1 MRTTKENIKGVYPL
15 SPMQEGML
23 HHALAD
29 QGRPSYMQQVCWTVR
44 GTLDCGLLEKSWNI
58 LLARH
63 DGLRTVFAHE
73 GTDRPLQVVVKDAR
87 LRVDFQDLRAL
98 AEERREPVRREIM
111 ELQRTTPFNLSRDL
125 LMRLLVIRRADDL
138 YDVVWTHHHLLLD
151 GWSVGILLGEFLHI
165 YSRLKEDLRPELAR
179 PVPVKG
185 YIAWLERRSRE
196 IPRAFWNERL
206 RGYSRIADIAPSG
219 LDLSSFKG
227 EQGSVS
233 TLLTPDLY
241 GALQARAAECGV
253 TVAVV
258 LQSIWAVVLS
268 RYNDRDDVVF
278 GLVVSGRPAEVEGI
292 ESMVGNL
299 INTVAVRVRLDRGMS
314 WRSLAEKIQE
324 ESLLAAPHHH
334 YPLAA
339 VQRESALPAGLFST
353 IMAVES
359 YPVDAGVEAAARSG
373 APGFVLEST
382 AVHERTNYPLDLQFL
397 PTPQGLRCSFFYGR
411 DQYEDARIEALMRH
425 FTRCAA
431 ACAASFAAVVDSVGM
446 LDRSDLDRLL
456 FEFNAPEADLADLAD
471 RTVVEL
477 FEDQAART
485 PEAVALVCGEA
496 RLSYAELN
504 RRANRLAHVLIDEY
518 QVAPGDVMGILLPRS
533 AEYIVAILG
542 ILKAGATYLPLDP
555 EIPEPRLADM
565 VRECRARYVILET
578 EIVEELPFKNRLSEP
593 FVETIPRFTP
603 PRPPITDLDTLP
615 IINRS
620 LIDYE
625 AYNQFLGQST
635 ARFSAAIQATRGC
648 PYKCAYCHKIW
659 PKTHIRRSPEH
670 LFAEI
675 EKLHDCGFKRFVF
688 IDDIFNLDRAASR
701 SFFEK
706 VIGHNLQCQF
716 FFSNGLRG
724 DILSH
729 DEIDLMVEAGTIQM
743 AFALETASP
752 RLQKLIGKH
761 LHIDRLQ
768 DNLAYIAAK
777 YPQVILEL
785 FTMHGFPTETPE
797 EAQTTLEFIKGIRW
811 LHFPYI
817 FILRIFPDTEM
828 AGIASSHG
836 ISEQA
841 IRESM
846 ELGYNELPTTLPF
859 AREVST
865 RYQMAFLNEYF
876 LDRDRLRQVLPW
888 QMRVMDERS
897 LVLKYD
903 SYLPAEIKTLDDILE
918 VAGMSRADL
927 GDAACIQEEEIRP
940 PDLNRRIARVFA
952 PTGPAEPVKDA
963 GRLRI
968 LLLDLSQYF
977 AEEKTLLYDVVE
989 PPLGLASLLTVL
1001 NRRFGG
1007 KVVGRIVKA
1016 RIDFADFDGLRR
1028 LVAEFRPDCIGV
1040 RTLTFYRN
1048 FFHKGVELLRQWGF
1062 NGPIIAGGPYATS
1075 STALLLSDVNVD
1087 AAVIGEGEV
1096 TFCEVVEKMLAGG
1109 SDCAGADLFKNIA
1122 GLAFIPAEQR
1132 KKIRDSSCRFLTVER
1147 LSAAMAGTMDIA
1159 AANPPRKAGPAD
1171 GIYIIH
1177 TSGSTGKP
1185 KGVMVEHHSMS
1196 NLVGWLKRT
1205 VYGRYPAPLREATV
1219 APLIFDVS
1227 AQQIFGAFSSGYTLY
1242 LVPGDIAAAPSL
1254 LLAYLKEQRVQ
1265 MVNVT
1270 PSRLAMMLD
1279 AIDQGGEPMTV
1290 DQLLVGAEKFPRSMV
1305 ERFYAHPGHG
1315 NIVIRNM
1322 YGPTECCVDAAS
1334 WLFGID
1340 SFRQWLHPPLGKAID
1355 NAYFRILDRAMR
1367 PVPIGVFGELYIGG
1381 EGVAREYVNRPNETG
1396 RSFVADPF
1404 ADAGR
1409 LYRTGDRVR
1418 WTADGMIEFGG
1429 RIDNQ
1434 LKVRGFRIEP
1444 EEIEQWL
1451 GRHPAVAGA
1460 AVTVL
1465 GSEGEAD
1472 TLAAFI
1478 VTRSEVT
1485 VEALQDYLRSSL
1497 PAYMIPAVFATVEEL
1512 PLGTSGKLD
1521 RLQLRAM
1528 SGSNQLHR
1536 AAPVET
1542 PRSEEERV
1550 LEQAWRIVLGEQA
1563 LSIHDNYFALGG
1575 DSIKAIQVVSR
1586 LARVGWSVTIRD
1598 LFRYPTIAQLAPHI
1612 VPVKASEKIAAA
1624 TDQAPLIPI
1633 QTAFMENH
1641 KVEPNRFNHAMALAG
1656 KERIDLAAL
1665 QAAWDCVLAT
1675 HDSLNSC
1682 FRRKSETWRQEACR
1696 NRGRR
1701 IELYENPSG
1710 IEEVAERLHGSL
1722 NIETGELAAAACIR
1736 TSDGDRILLVIHHL
1750 AVDGI
1755 SWRIILG
1762 DLIECYGKARAGI
1775 TPALVPPPVSFI
1787 QWSNTLASHAGDSRF
1802 VSQLPYWQAVAQSD
1816 DPLAAALAGKGKEKD
1831 CYGESAVVRFDL
1843 DRQDTERLRLVA
1855 TQRYSTTV
1863 EDLLLCALGRAL
1875 LAEHGIGGTLITLE
1889 SHGREE
1895 TFGLDLGRTCGW
1907 LTVTYPFALAIPAER
1922 DLAYQIKAVKESL
1935 RAVPDRGVG
1944 YGILRYMAPKEL
1956 TRSYDLSCS
1965 PAIGFNYLGRLEA
1978 GQGDL
1983 FKVELGAYQ
1992 ASAVNPLAERP
2003 HLLDISG
2010 IVAGDMLS
2018 VSLTYSRR
2026 ACEAEAAQ
2034 SLAEALRV
2042 ELLAIIEHCC
2052 DGRLTEPTP
2061 SDLTYSDLTLDE
2073 LEGIL

>member
-29 QGRPSYMQQVCWTVR
+29 EGRPSYMQQVCWTVR
-44 GTLDCGLLEKSWNI
+44 GTLDCGLLEKSWN
-58 LLARH
+58 LLIERH

-87 LRVDFQDLRAL
+87 LRVEFQDLRAL
-98 AEERREPVRREIM
+98 AEERREPVRSEIM
-111 ELQRTTPFNLSRDL
+111 KLQRTTPFNLNRDL
-125 LMRLLVIRRADDL
+125 LMRFFVIRRADDL

-151 GWSVGILLGEFLHI
+151 GWSVAILLGEFLHL
-165 YSRLKEDLRPELAR
+165 YSSLQVDRRPELAR
-179 PVPVKG
+179 PVPVNG
-185 YIAWLERRSRE
+185 YIAWLERQSRDISRS
-196 IPRAFWNERL
+196 FWNERL
-206 RGYSRIADIAPSG
+206 RGYSRIADIAVSG

-227 EQGSVS
+227 EQGSVAA
-233 TLLTPDLY
+233 LLEPDLY
-241 GALQARAAECGV
+241 TALQARAAECGV
-253 TVAVV
+253 TVAVI
-258 LQSIWAVVLS
+258 LQSIWAIVLS
-268 RYNDRDDVVF
+268 RYNDCDDVVF

-299 INTVAVRVRLDRGMS
+299 INTVAVRVRIERGMS

-324 ESLLAAPHHH
+324 ESLLAVPHHH

-339 VQRESALPAGLFST
+339 VQRESNLPAGLFST

-359 YPVDAGVEAAARSG
+359 YPIDAGVEAAARSG
-373 APGFVLEST
+373 TPGFVLETT
-382 AVHERTNYPLDLQFL
+382 AVHERTNYPLDVQFL
-397 PTPQGLRCSFFYGR
+397 PTPQGLRCTFFYGR
-411 DQYEDARIEALMRH
+411 DQYEDAQIEALMRH

-431 ACAASFAAVVDSVGM
+431 ACAEAFGAAVDSVEM
-446 LDRSDLDRLL
+446 LGRRELDHLL
-456 FEFNAPEADLADLAD
+456 FDLNAPAAVQFEHAD
-471 RTVVEL
+471 RTVVEM
-477 FEDQAART
+477 FEHQAART
-485 PEAVALVCGEA
+485 PEAIALVCGEES
-496 RLSYAELN
+496 LSYAELN
-504 RRANRLAHVLIDEY
+504 RRANRLAHALNDEY
-518 QVAPGDVMGILLPRS
+518 KILPGDVVAILLPRS

-542 ILKAGATYLPLDP
+542 VLKAGATYLPLDP
-555 EIPEPRLADM
+555 DIPEQRLADM
-565 VRECRARYVILET
+565 VRDCRARYILLET
-578 EIVEELPFKNRLSEP
+578 KLLEGLPFRYRLSEP
-593 FVETIPRFTP
+593 FIDIETIPRFTL
-603 PRPPITDLDTLP
+603 PRPPIAELDTLP
-615 IINRS
+615 IIDRS

-659 PKTHIRRSPEH
+659 PKIHIRRSPEH

-675 EKLHDCGFKRFVF
+675 EKLYDCGFQRFVF

-701 SFFEK
+701 AFFEK
-706 VIGHNLQCQF
+706 VIGKNLRCQF

-724 DILSH
+724 DILTH
-729 DEIDLMVEAGTIQM
+729 DDIDLMVEAGTIQM

-761 LHIDRLQ
+761 LHIDRLR
-768 DNLAYIAAK
+768 DNLAYIAAR
-777 YPQVILEL
+777 YPQVVLEL
-785 FTMHGFPTETPE
+785 FTMHGFPTETAE
-797 EAQTTLEFIKGIRW
+797 EAQTTLEFIKDVRW

-828 AGIASSHG
+828 AGIARSHG

-865 RYQMAFLNEYF
+865 RYQMAFLNDYF

-903 SYLPAEIKTLDDILE
+903 SYLPAEIKTLDDILQ

-927 GDAACIQEEEIRP
+927 GDVACITEEEIRP

-952 PTGPAEPVKDA
+952 PAKAVKETG
-963 GRLRI
+963 GLRI

-1001 NRRFGG
+1001 NHRFGD
-1007 KVVGRIVKA
+1007 KVVGRIAKA

-1028 LVAEFRPDCIGV
+1028 LVEEFRPDCIGI

-1062 NGPIIAGGPYATS
+1062 AGPIIAGGPYATS

-1096 TFCEVVEKMLAGG
+1096 TFCEVVETLLARGTDLAGT
-1109 SDCAGADLFKNIA
+1109 DLFENIA
-1122 GLAFIPAEQR
+1122 GLAFVPAEQR
-1132 KKIRDSSCRFLTVER
+1132 RKMRDSSCRFLTLER
-1147 LSAAMAGTMDIA
+1147 LSAAMEGSPGTD
-1159 AANPPRKAGPAD
+1159 PPRQAGSAD

-1205 VYGRYPAPLREATV
+1205 VYSRYPAPIREATV

-1227 AQQIFGAFSSGYTLY
+1227 AQQIFGALSSGYTLY
-1242 LVPGDIAAAPSL
+1242 LVPSDIAATPAL
-1254 LLAYLKEQRVQ
+1254 LLAYLKEQRIQ

-1305 ERFYAHPGHG
+1305 ERFYAHPGHE
-1315 NIVIRNM
+1315 NKKIVIRNM

-1334 WLFGID
+1334 WLFDCD

-1367 PVPIGVFGELYIGG
+1367 PVPSGVFGELYVGG
-1381 EGVAREYVNRPNETG
+1381 EGVAREYVNRPEESG
-1396 RSFVADPF
+1396 RCFVADPF
-1404 ADAGR
+1404 ADSGR

-1418 WTADGMIEFGG
+1418 WTAGGMIEFGG

-1444 EEIEQWL
+1444 EEIEKWL

-1478 VTRSEVT
+1478 VTRMEVT
-1485 VEALQDYLRSSL
+1485 VEALQDFLRASL
-1497 PAYMIPAVFATVEEL
+1497 PAYMIPSLFVTVEEL
-1512 PLGTSGKLD
+1512 PLGASGKLD

-1528 SGSNQLHR
+1528 SRSNQLR
-1536 AAPVET
+1536 RGAMVET

-1550 LEQAWRIVLGEQA
+1550 LEQAWRVVLGEER

-1612 VPVKASEKIAAA
+1612 VPAKAPARVAAAA
-1624 TDQAPLIPI
+1624 TDRAPLTPI
-1633 QTAFMENH
+1633 QTAFIENH
-1641 KVEPNRFNHAMALAG
+1641 RVEPNRFNHAMVLVSR
-1656 KERIDLAAL
+1656 ERIDLAAL
-1665 QAAWDCVLAT
+1665 QAAWECVLAT
-1675 HDSLNSC
+1675 HGSLNSR
-1682 FRRKSETWRQEACR
+1682 FRREEGGWIQEP
-1696 NRGRR
+1696 GGGQSRR
-1701 IELYENPSG
+1701 IELYDSPSG
-1710 IEEVAERLHGSL
+1710 HEEVAARLHGSL
-1722 NIETGELAAAACIR
+1722 DIESGKLAAAACLR
-1736 TSDGDRILLVIHHL
+1736 ASDGDRILLVVHHL

-1755 SWRIILG
+1755 SWRIVLG
-1762 DLIECYGKARAGI
+1762 DLIGCYGKARAGLA
-1775 TPALVPPPVSFI
+1775 PALVPPPVSFI
-1787 QWSNTLASHAGDSRF
+1787 QWANTLASHAGDSRF
-1802 VSQLPYWQAVAQSD
+1802 LSQLPYWQAVAQSD
-1816 DPLAAALAGKGKEKD
+1816 DPLAGVLAGQGENN
-1831 CYGESAVVRFDL
+1831 YGDSMVVRFEL
-1843 DRQDTERLRLVA
+1843 DRQDTERLRLA
-1855 TQRYSTTV
+1855 AIQRYSTTV

-1875 LAEHGIGGTLITLE
+1875 LAEHGIDRALVTLE

-1907 LTVTYPFALAIPAER
+1907 LTATYPFALVIPAER

-1944 YGILRYMAPKEL
+1944 YGMLRYMAQKEL
-1956 TRSYDLSCS
+1956 TGSYDLTCT
-1965 PAIGFNYLGRLEA
+1965 PAIGFNYLGHLEA
-1978 GQGDL
+1978 GPGDL
-1983 FKVELGAYQ
+1983 FKVELDAYQ
-1992 ASAVNPLAERP
+1992 APAVSPLAERP
-2003 HLLDISG
+2003 HLLEVSG
-2010 IVAGDMLS
+2010 IVADDVLT
-2018 VSLTYSRR
+2018 VSLSYSRR
-2026 ACEAEAAQ
+2026 ACGADAAQ
-2034 SLAEALRV
+2034 SLADAMRA
-2042 ELLAIIEHCC
+2042 ELLAIIDHCC
-2052 DGRLTEPTP
+2052 DGRQSEPTP